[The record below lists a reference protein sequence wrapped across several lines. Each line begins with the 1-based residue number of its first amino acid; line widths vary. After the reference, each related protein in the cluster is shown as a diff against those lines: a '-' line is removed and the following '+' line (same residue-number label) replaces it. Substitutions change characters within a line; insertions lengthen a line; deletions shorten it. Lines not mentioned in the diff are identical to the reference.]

1 MPAIHGDKGTIR
13 VIEDGAVVNIIEV
26 NEWNASED
34 ANAEKRHYAGQR
46 YPKTRKNVMGWRG
59 RISIDVTNP
68 NLDFLIQRI
77 NDAEDQGVN
86 VPSVV
91 IALVEQYDSRD
102 IGAGGVAGTVHI
114 FSDTVLI
121 YDDHSGA
128 GKPDLI
134 RKSFSFEAARKRVEN
149 L

>member
-1 MPAIHGDKGTIR
+1 MPAIHGDKGTVR
-13 VIEDGAVVNIIEV
+13 VIEDGAVVQIVEV
-26 NEWNASED
+26 TEWSASED
-34 ANAEKRHYAGQR
+34 ANAEKRHYAGQT

-59 RISIDVTNP
+59 RIAIDVTNP

-86 VPSVV
+86 VPNVV
-91 IALVEQYDSRD
+91 IALIEQYDSRD
-102 IGAGGVAGTVHI
+102 IGAGQPAAVTHI
-114 FSDTVLI
+114 FSDTIII
-121 YDDHSGA
+121 YDEHSGA

-134 RKSFSFEAARKRVEN
+134 RKSFSFESARKRVES

>member
-1 MPAIHGDKGTIR
+1 MAAIHGDKGTIR
-13 VIEDGAVVNIIEV
+13 IIENGAVVEIVEIT
-26 NEWNASED
+26 EWSASED
-34 ANAEKRHYAGQR
+34 ANSEKRHYAGQR

-59 RISIDVTNP
+59 RVAIDVTNP

-86 VPSVV
+86 VPAIV
-91 IALVEQYDSRD
+91 IALIEQYDSRD
-102 IGAGGVAGTVHI
+102 IGAGQATATTHI
-114 FSDTVLI
+114 FSDTIMI
-121 YDDHSGA
+121 YDEHSGA

-134 RKSFSFEAARKRVEN
+134 RKSFSFESARKRVES